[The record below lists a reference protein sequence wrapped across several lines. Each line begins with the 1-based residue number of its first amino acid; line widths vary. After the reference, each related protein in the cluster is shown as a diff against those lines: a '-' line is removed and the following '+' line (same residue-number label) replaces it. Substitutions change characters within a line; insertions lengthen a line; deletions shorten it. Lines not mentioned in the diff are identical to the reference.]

1 MLKVYVVPKDDSK
14 KEKAKCW
21 IKNRITDV
29 RCFWADNKET
39 IVTLVPV
46 VVGGVTVLARV
57 IGKQARIKQE
67 KNLKE
72 LYVWDPK
79 LGMYYQLR
87 KKMTNAQRLELD
99 RRKEA
104 GESIGNILASM
115 KVLKL

>member
-1 MLKVYVVPKDDSK
+1 MLKVYVVPKDDSR

-21 IKNRITDV
+21 VKNRITDI

-57 IGKQARIKQE
+57 IGKQARINQE
-67 KNLKE
+67 RDLKE

-99 RRKEA
+99 RRKEQ